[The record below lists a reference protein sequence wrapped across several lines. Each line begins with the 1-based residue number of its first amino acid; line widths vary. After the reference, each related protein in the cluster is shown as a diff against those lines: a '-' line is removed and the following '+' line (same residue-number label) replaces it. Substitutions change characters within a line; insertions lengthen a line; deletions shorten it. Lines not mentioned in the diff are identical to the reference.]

1 MDRRLLTTL
10 IIVLAILLVVAFA
23 MPPFAV
29 VLGLAVVAVAVIMSV
44 WDALKRQRAARRWA
58 AISSYY
64 TLTPEQFEQHVAQ
77 LFEYQGYSTMLT
89 PRTGDQGVDVIA
101 RKGEQVIA
109 IQCKRYADPAPNTAV
124 QAVHS
129 GSKYYG
135 CSEAALVCLGGFS
148 RAATELAGA
157 VSVKLIDGNAYADM
171 VHALTNGNGAPAI
184 TTLPSAKVLGLATL
198 ALLVGAAL
206 VSYGLTT
213 HPASA
218 AATTATASTASS
230 GSVATAIIIFALLLI
245 ALVER
250 AKEAPPEAPP
260 LVERHAYGLCAKAL
274 AKREN
279 PAWLTKWLTTADPQ

>member
-1 MDRRLLTTL
+1 MRDKAARSWTGYVAVAAILLLAAFL
-10 IIVLAILLVVAFA
+10 IPIFSVVTGTAIVLAALSALLWSMF
-23 MPPFAV
+23 
-29 VLGLAVVAVAVIMSV
+29 I
-44 WDALKRQRAARRWA
+44 QRRNARRWA

-101 RKGEQVIA
+101 RRGEQVIA

-157 VSVKLIDGNAYADM
+157 VSVKLIDGNTYADM
-171 VHALTNGNGAPAI
+171 VHAMTNGNGRPTIKA
-184 TTLPSAKVLGLATL
+184 LPSAKTLAL
-198 ALLVGAAL
+198 SAIALLVGAAL
-206 VSYGLTT
+206 VSYGLTA
-213 HPASA
+213 HPAA
-218 AATTATASTASS
+218 PTTTTASS
-230 GSVATAIIIFALLLI
+230 ASNGSIPTAIGIFALFVI
-245 ALVER
+245 AL
-250 AKEAPPEAPP
+250 
-260 LVERHAYGLCAKAL
+260 GLSSAQK
-274 AKREN
+274 KRRRRRRL
-279 PAWLTKWLTTADPQ
+279 W